1 MRRVA
6 LHIAAR
12 NISRPR
18 WSDHV
23 RPRAGA
29 AVWTAAAAISL
40 AAFRLGQVRLQPDA
54 IATGVPGLLF
64 RAISLLVS
72 AGSDAVFAATTSVAL
87 QAAVLM
93 TIFYAYPYHPQARRG
108 PGEGSG
114 PVRVA
119 ERSE

>member
-1 MRRVA
+1 MRRLPFQTIDRHVG
-6 LHIAAR
+6 R
-12 NISRPR
+12 TR
-18 WSDHV
+18 WSGAV
-23 RPRAGA
+23 RPRADA
-29 AVWTAAAAISL
+29 AFWTAAATISL

-64 RAISLLVS
+64 RAISLLVA
-72 AGSDAVFAATTSVAL
+72 AGSDVVFAATTSVAL

-93 TIFYAYPYHPQARRG
+93 TIFYAYPYYPLLRRG

-114 PVRVA
+114 PLRVA